1 MPERANL
8 RGSRVR
14 PRPIPGQAE
23 LRLTVVTAHPEH
35 PCTRHPAPGT
45 RHRSNELRGDH
56 DSEQRKEI
64 PATLELM
71 LPRWTMFAWNGA
83 NATVTTDDAED
94 QIDVGQKRVPVELPG
109 ARVCVELVRRSH
121 DRCPE
126 GRMRLKANRGRPTPS
141 DFRRGNRAPGR
152 SSRGLPRRTIG
163 QGFAA

>member
-1 MPERANL
+1 MER
-8 RGSRVR
+8 
-14 PRPIPGQAE
+14 
-23 LRLTVVTAHPEH
+23 
-35 PCTRHPAPGT
+35 
-45 RHRSNELRGDH
+45 
-56 DSEQRKEI
+56 